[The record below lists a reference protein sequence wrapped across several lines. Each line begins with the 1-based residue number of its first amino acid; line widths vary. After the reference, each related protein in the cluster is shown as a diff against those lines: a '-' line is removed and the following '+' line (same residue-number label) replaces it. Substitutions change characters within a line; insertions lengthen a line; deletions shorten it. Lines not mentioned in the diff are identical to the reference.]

1 MPDTVRTDRPR
12 RGVALRALLVC
23 LALAAAAPA
32 VPDIITLR
40 NGGVIKCKVV
50 KETKELVKVRM
61 PHRGRIVTT
70 FLSRGAI
77 DSIERLSEAENRQ
90 FFQVAGVRNPAKT
103 FEPVYFSGGRT
114 ASTGKPGAPRGKTA
128 GAKKPRGVEE
138 RRKAAEDR
146 AKAKRDKL
154 NPQSG
159 SSSPAASTAPV
170 SPVST
175 GGASTTASSSFG
187 SRSSG
192 TSTSTGISTTQ

>member
-1 MPDTVRTDRPR
+1 MTDIIRSDHRR
-12 RGVALRALLVC
+12 RGAALRGAVLC

-77 DSIERLSEAENRQ
+77 DSIERLSEDGNRQ

-114 ASTGKPGAPRGKTA
+114 ASAGKPGAPRGKAA
-128 GAKKPRGVEE
+128 GAKRPRGVEE

-154 NPQSG
+154 NTSSG
-159 SSSPAASTAPV
+159 SSSPAASSAPV
-170 SPVST
+170 SPVTT

-192 TSTSTGISTTQ
+192 TSTSISTTQ

>member
-1 MPDTVRTDRPR
+1 MTDTIRTDRPR
-12 RGVALRALLVC
+12 RGAALRALLVC

-32 VPDIITLR
+32 VSDIITLR

-77 DSIERLSEAENRQ
+77 DSIERLSEDGNRQ

-114 ASTGKPGAPRGKTA
+114 ASAGKPGAPRGKAA
-128 GAKKPRGVEE
+128 GAKGKPRGVEA
-138 RRKAAEDR
+138 RRKAAEDL
-146 AKAKRDKL
+146 AKTKRDKS
-154 NPQSG
+154 NPSSG
-159 SSSPAASTAPV
+159 SSSPAASSAPV

-175 GGASTTASSSFG
+175 GGATTTASSSFG
-187 SRSSG
+187 SRSGG
-192 TSTSTGISTTQ
+192 TSASISTTQ